1 MTQSTEIIAAAW
13 GVARLLW
20 WWLGPP
26 LIWVLAIQ
34 LFPKLLGEVFLKSVE
49 HRHNIKIEE
58 MKAALTREN
67 SILVDRFKANIEAA
81 YSTLTSSVDFIAA
94 SQKDARV
101 KMIDSVERL
110 WSILLNLSKDFAPV
124 IFIDTILLAT
134 EIDGG
139 LRGGKGQ
146 SFVETLEPF
155 RQQEAVFAK
164 FENAGANDAD
174 KHRVFVSNKLW
185 IVFFIMRA
193 LYGRAAMLITLSLK
207 EQQYHDWRSDKVLG
221 DLLANVLSADIVQGA
236 RQQPSQGL
244 QVLIWQLEGQF
255 LAEAAA
261 IMSGVRSLA
270 DNLSEMQ
277 AALILE
283 KEKIAAEVERPLPP
297 NSTNPLAST

>member
-1 MTQSTEIIAAAW
+1 
-13 GVARLLW
+13 
-20 WWLGPP
+20 
-26 LIWVLAIQ
+26 
-34 LFPKLLGEVFLKSVE
+34 
-49 HRHNIKIEE
+49 
-58 MKAALTREN
+58 
-67 SILVDRFKANIEAA
+67 
-81 YSTLTSSVDFIAA
+81 
-94 SQKDARV
+94 
-101 KMIDSVERL
+101 
-110 WSILLNLSKDFAPV
+110 
-124 IFIDTILLAT
+124 
-134 EIDGG
+134 
-139 LRGGKGQ
+139 
-146 SFVETLEPF
+146 
-155 RQQEAVFAK
+155 
-164 FENAGANDAD
+164 
-174 KHRVFVSNKLW
+174 
-185 IVFFIMRA
+185 
-193 LYGRAAMLITLSLK
+193 MLITLSLK